1 LVSARQDDSGT
12 YISVADNG
20 PGLSKEAQVK
30 IFERFYRADPSR
42 VRNGVEGTGLGLSIV
57 DAVMSAHGGNVT
69 VTSEV
74 GKGSTFTLFF
84 PITEL

>member
-1 LVSARQDDSGT
+1 M
-12 YISVADNG
+12 
-20 PGLSKEAQVK
+20 
-30 IFERFYRADPSR
+30 
-42 VRNGVEGTGLGLSIV
+42 RNGVEGTGLGLSIV